1 MKALVCNTP
10 GEFGYINKEIPF
22 VEEGMVLLRM
32 KRLGICGTDYHAFE
46 GTQPFF
52 EYPRILGHEIAAE
65 VVNAGTSSDFKPG
78 DLVTVSPY
86 FSCGTCIAC
95 RSGRTNCCVNIKVF
109 GVHIDGAM
117 QEYITVPA
125 SAIVSGEG
133 LTVDELALVEPLA
146 IGAHGVSLAQLNK
159 GDTVVILGAGPIGLG
174 TIAFAKISGAKV
186 IVIDVN
192 DNRLSF
198 CRERFDIAHTINPLK
213 EDPLEQLSLI
223 TNGEF
228 AKVVID
234 CTGNLTAINN
244 AFRFLAHT
252 GKFIMIGLQKGTIEV
267 VHPEFHKR
275 EAVLMSSRNALPH
288 DFAYVIDCIRKGLIK
303 PLDFV
308 THTVSFMQ
316 IKEQFNQLLTA
327 NESLIKALILFDE

>member
-10 GEFGYINKEIPF
+10 GQFSYIDKDMPL

-65 VVNAGTSSDFKPG
+65 VVNADAALNLKPG

-86 FSCGTCIAC
+86 FYCGTCIAC
-95 RSGRTNCCVNIKVF
+95 RSGRTNCCVKIKVF

-125 SAIVSGEG
+125 TAVVSGEG
-133 LTVDELALVEPLA
+133 LTADELALVEPLA
-146 IGAHGVSLAQLNK
+146 IGAHGLSLAQLNK
-159 GDTVVILGAGPIGLG
+159 GDTVVIMGAGPIGLG
-174 TIAFAKISGAKV
+174 TIAFAKISGATV
-186 IVIDVN
+186 VVIDVN

-198 CRERFDIAHTINPLK
+198 CRERFGIAHTINPLR
-213 EDPLEQLSLI
+213 EDPVEQLSLI

-234 CTGNLTAINN
+234 CTGNLTAINK

-303 PLDFV
+303 PLDFI
-308 THTVSFMQ
+308 THTIPFKQV
-316 IKEQFNQLLTA
+316 KEKFDALLTA
-327 NESLIKALILFDE
+327 NESLIKALISFDE

>member
-10 GEFGYINKEIPF
+10 GEFSYINKEIPS
-22 VEEGMVLLRM
+22 VEDGMVLLKMR
-32 KRLGICGTDYHAFE
+32 RLGICGTDYHAFE

-65 VVNAGTSSDFKPG
+65 VIEVGAGLNFKTG
-78 DLVTVSPY
+78 DLVTISPY
-86 FSCGTCIAC
+86 FYCGTCIAC
-95 RSGRTNCCVNIKVF
+95 RSGRTNCCVKIKVF

-146 IGAHGVSLAQLNK
+146 IGAHGVGLAQLNK
-159 GDTVVILGAGPIGLG
+159 GDHVVILGAGPIGLG
-174 TIAFAKISGAKV
+174 TIAFAKISGAEV

-198 CRERFDIAHTINPLK
+198 CSERFGITHTINPLK
-213 EDPLEQLSLI
+213 TDALAQLSKI
-223 TNGEF
+223 TNGEM

-234 CTGNLTAINN
+234 CTGNLKAINN
-244 AFRFLAHT
+244 AFTFLAHT
-252 GKFIMIGLQKGTIEV
+252 GKFIMIGLQKGNIEV

-275 EAVLMSSRNALPH
+275 EAVLMSSRNALPN
-288 DFAYVIDCIRKGLIK
+288 DFAYVIDCIRKGSIK
-303 PLDFV
+303 PTDFI
-308 THTVSFMQ
+308 THNVPFSEV
-316 IKEQFNQLLTA
+316 KEKFNHLLNA
-327 NESLIKALILFDE
+327 NESLIKALINFDE

>member
-1 MKALVCNTP
+1 MKALVCKTP
-10 GEFGYINKEIPF
+10 GEFNYIDKEMLL

-65 VVNAGTSSDFKPG
+65 VVSAGAGQDFKTG
-78 DLVTVSPY
+78 DLVTISPY
-86 FSCGTCIAC
+86 FYCGTCIAC
-95 RSGRTNCCVNIKVF
+95 RSGRTNCCVNMKVF

-125 SAIVSGEG
+125 SAIVSGKG

-146 IGAHGVSLAQLNK
+146 IGAHGVGLAQLNK

-186 IVIDVN
+186 VVIDVN

-198 CRERFDIAHTINPLK
+198 CRERLGIAHTINPLK
-213 EDPLEQLSLI
+213 KDPLEQLSLI

-234 CTGNLTAINN
+234 CTGNLKAINN

-275 EAVLMSSRNALPH
+275 EAMLMSSRNALPH

-308 THTVSFMQ
+308 THRVPFTQV
-316 IKEQFNQLLTA
+316 KEEFNYLLHA
-327 NESLIKALILFDE
+327 NESLIKGLISFEE

>member
-1 MKALVCNTP
+1 MKALVCKTP
-10 GEFGYINKEIPF
+10 GEFGYIDKEMPL

-65 VVNAGTSSDFKPG
+65 VVSADPGQDFKAG
-78 DLVTVSPY
+78 DLVTISPY
-86 FSCGTCIAC
+86 FYCGTCIAC
-95 RSGRTNCCVNIKVF
+95 RSGRTNCCVKIKVF
-109 GVHIDGAM
+109 GVHVDGAM

-125 SAIVSGEG
+125 SAIVSGKG

-174 TIAFAKISGAKV
+174 TIAFAKITGAEV

-198 CRERFDIAHTINPLK
+198 CRERLGIVHTINPLK
-213 EDPLEQLSLI
+213 EDPSEQLSLI

-234 CTGNLTAINN
+234 CTGNLKAINN

-275 EAVLMSSRNALPH
+275 EATLMSSRNALPN
-288 DFAYVIDCIRKGLIK
+288 DFAYVIDCIRKGLVK

-308 THTVSFMQ
+308 THRVPFTQV
-316 IKEQFNQLLTA
+316 KEEFNHLLQA
-327 NESLIKALILFDE
+327 NESLIKALISFDE

>member
-1 MKALVCNTP
+1 MKALVCRTP
-10 GEFGYINKEIPF
+10 GEFNYIDKEMPLL
-22 VEEGMVLLRM
+22 EEGMVLLRM

-65 VVNAGTSSDFKPG
+65 VVNAGTALDFKAG
-78 DLVTVSPY
+78 DLVTISPY
-86 FSCGTCIAC
+86 FYCGTCIAC
-95 RSGRTNCCVNIKVF
+95 RSGRTNCCVKIKVF

-125 SAIVSGEG
+125 SALVSGEG
-133 LTVDELALVEPLA
+133 LTVDELALIEPLA
-146 IGAHGVSLAQLNK
+146 IGAHGVGLAQLSK

-174 TIAFAKISGAKV
+174 TIAFAKISGAEV

-198 CRERFDIAHTINPLK
+198 CRERLGIVHTINPLK
-213 EDPLEQLSLI
+213 EDSLAQLSLI

-234 CTGNLTAINN
+234 CTGNLKAINN

-275 EAVLMSSRNALPH
+275 EAMLMSSRNALPH
-288 DFAYVIDCIRKGLIK
+288 DFAHVIDCIRKGLVK

-308 THTVSFMQ
+308 THRVPFSLV
-316 IKEQFNQLLTA
+316 KEEFNHLLQA
-327 NESLIKALILFDE
+327 NESLIKALISFDE